1 MVSSTSE
8 SPSLTL
14 PLHETPPG
22 TPDEGLRREMQ
33 RTTYSLTLW
42 VCNGCKKGLCAAAGV
57 VPSETDCDGGRDMT
71 ARRLAGLKS
80 PGETGVLL
88 AVREGD

>member
-1 MVSSTSE
+1 MVSFTCGKFHHTA
-8 SPSLTL
+8 PSMELQEHPTKVC
-14 PLHETPPG
+14 G
-22 TPDEGLRREMQ
+22 AKMQ

-88 AVREGD
+88 AAREGD